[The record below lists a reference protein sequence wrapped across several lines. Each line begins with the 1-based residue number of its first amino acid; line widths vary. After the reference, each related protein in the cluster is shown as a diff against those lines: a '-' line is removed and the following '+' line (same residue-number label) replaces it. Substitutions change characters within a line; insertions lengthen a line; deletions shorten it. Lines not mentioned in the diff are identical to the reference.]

1 MNADAQINTAESIEL
16 MAAENMGADLMAL
29 MIQEFK
35 AMPDVW
41 QKLPEYAQNDV
52 IERLRETVDAA
63 ISKAV
68 MLIASA
74 GQTRIAGELDKV
86 TLSDKRQAVINVMAT
101 NPMEA
106 MHDLYESVRQPVL
119 IVVASSQQFKGG
131 MDEIKGEADQRALPG
146 VDDEND

>member
-1 MNADAQINTAESIEL
+1 MNAEAQIDTNESIEL
-16 MAAENMGADLMAL
+16 MAAETMGVDLMAL
-29 MIQEFK
+29 IIQEFK
-35 AMPDVW
+35 ALPDVW
-41 QKLPEYAQNDV
+41 QKLPEYAQNEV
-52 IERLRETVDAA
+52 IERVHDTVDRA
-63 ISKAV
+63 ITKAV

-101 NPMEA
+101 NPIEA

-131 MDEIKGEADQRALPG
+131 MDDVRGDADQKDLPG
-146 VDDEND
+146 IGGDE